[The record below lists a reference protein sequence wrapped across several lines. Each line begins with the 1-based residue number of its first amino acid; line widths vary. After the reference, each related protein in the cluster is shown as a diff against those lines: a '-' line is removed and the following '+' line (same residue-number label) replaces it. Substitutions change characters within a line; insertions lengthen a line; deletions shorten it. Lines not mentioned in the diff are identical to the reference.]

1 MHDKPN
7 GAGHGRAATTAAED
21 IRDQAAVL
29 RHVLDLYPETLTLDE
44 LMREMVGTSPESS
57 EEDGI
62 RRAIRD
68 LAAVGLL
75 HHEGR
80 RVIPTRAALVF
91 HNLHEA

>member
-1 MHDKPN
+1 MHDKPI
-7 GAGHGRAATTAAED
+7 GAGDDRAATTAAED
-21 IRDQAAVL
+21 TRDQAAVL

-44 LMREMVGTSPESS
+44 LMREMVGVSPSGC

-62 RRAIRD
+62 RRAARD

-80 RVIPTRAALVF
+80 RIFPTRSALVF
-91 HNLHEA
+91 HGLNEA